1 MKLQEKSRID
11 FDIPNRFE
19 WQHIQVACLQR
30 IAAACEK
37 MAVKT
42 EDLQWKVDH
51 YRDMLRDS
59 QAERAT
65 LERQNR
71 ALRGVITKMKRA
83 K

>member
-1 MKLQEKSRID
+1 MKLQENSRID
-11 FDIPNRFE
+11 FDIPSRFE
-19 WQHIQVACLQR
+19 WQPIQVACLQR
-30 IAAACEK
+30 IATACEK

-51 YRDMLRDS
+51 YRDLLSDV
-59 QAERAT
+59 QAKRAT